1 MILSKLEYIVNYK
14 VMSAKYRRI
23 LKFMERRVIVSNKD
37 IQEYLK
43 LKSTSI
49 VNYLKEML
57 ELKLIEKIREGRKIN
72 YRIKVSKQSENKKIK
87 NNKNKI

>member
-1 MILSKLEYIVNYK
+1 MIINTMILSKLEYIVNYK

-72 YRIKVSKQSENKKIK
+72 YRIKVLK
-87 NNKNKI
+87 

>member
-1 MILSKLEYIVNYK
+1 MIINTMILSKLEYIVNYK

-72 YRIKVSKQSENKKIK
+72 YRIKVSK
-87 NNKNKI
+87 